1 MTALLFFGLLLVAEV
16 AIAIP
21 GDVGDL
27 DIDLDPDDFDA
38 NYLFVSVRDELLD
51 ESVKK

>member
-1 MTALLFFGLLLVAEV
+1 LVAEV
-16 AIAIP
+16 VTAVP

-27 DIDLDPDDFDA
+27 DIDLNPDDFDA

-51 ESVKK
+51 EPLKK